1 MKKGTIGY
9 EFGVN
14 VFRIRTE
21 VKDITQEK
29 LAALSGLSS
38 VYIGE
43 IERGLR
49 NVSLGTAE
57 KIADGLSINL
67 CELIKYD
74 RPNQEDDE

>member
-1 MKKGTIGY
+1 MKKGTISY

-14 VFRIRTE
+14 VHRIRTE
-21 VKDITQEK
+21 VMDLTQEK
-29 LAALSGLSS
+29 LAELSGLSS

-43 IERGLR
+43 IERGMR
-49 NVSLGTAE
+49 NVSLEIAE
-57 KIADGLSINL
+57 KIADGLSIDL

>member
-1 MKKGTIGY
+1 MKKGMISY

-14 VFRIRTE
+14 VYRIRTE
-21 VKDITQEK
+21 IKHLTQEE
-29 LAALSGLSS
+29 LAELSGLSS

-49 NVSLGTAE
+49 NVSLETAE
-57 KIADGLSINL
+57 KIADGLSIDL

>member
-1 MKKGTIGY
+1 MYKGTISY

-14 VFRIRTE
+14 VYRIRTE

-49 NVSLGTAE
+49 NVSLETAE

-67 CELIKYD
+67 CELLKYD